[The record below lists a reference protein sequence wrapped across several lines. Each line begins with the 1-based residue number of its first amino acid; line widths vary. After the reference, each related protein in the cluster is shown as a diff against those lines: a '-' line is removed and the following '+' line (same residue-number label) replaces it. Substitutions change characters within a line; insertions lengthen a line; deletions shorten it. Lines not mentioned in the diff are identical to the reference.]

1 MSKRA
6 AAWVSCAL
14 CAVLLAGCG
23 AGSHA
28 AAEESDGL
36 PTATSTTA
44 PAPTTTTVPPPYS
57 FDGSVPPPPLLNTGT
72 DYEAIY
78 RCLSAYARWAVVHTT
93 QMQPSP
99 TRATPQ
105 VQPMTASTSD
115 FDCSRRVQPPTRRCW
130 RNIGRRR
137 SEHHCTSSSRCDL
150 TETVSAL
157 QLVDGQGQIVDSK
170 VDSPHPLNWT
180 VVMSQDTAGRW
191 RIASRRARGRCDTG
205 SALIRVVVLAA
216 SSVAMLAG
224 PAVAAQGTGSLVD
237 GAHGSTIDRRP

>member
-6 AAWVSCAL
+6 ASWVSFVL

-78 RCLSAYARWAVVHTT
+78 RSLERIRALGRAHTT
-93 QMQPSP
+93 QI
-99 TRATPQ
+99 
-105 VQPMTASTSD
+105 
-115 FDCSRRVQPPTRRCW
+115 RRLLDETY
-130 RNIGRRR
+130 
-137 SEHHCTSSSRCDL
+137 TSSGHHVYDGFVQRPR
-150 TETVSAL
+150 AL
-157 QLVDGQGQIVDSK
+157 
-170 VDSPHPLNWT
+170 
-180 VVMSQDTAGRW
+180 
-191 RIASRRARGRCDTG
+191 
-205 SALIRVVVLAA
+205 
-216 SSVAMLAG
+216 
-224 PAVAAQGTGSLVD
+224 
-237 GAHGSTIDRRP
+237 